1 MSNIDA
7 TTKAYAEKMT
17 ALLDE
22 QAKTAGALKEL
33 RAEIKAEGYNLK
45 AVNQVVKELR
55 KGAQFQADQLMLELE
70 LDTYRKSVGLPVTV
84 EDAQERARREAATM
98 GDDEAGVFGENDTV
112 RFGDGPEI
120 PAREFARA
128 AKGKGRMQ

>member
-22 QAKTAGALKEL
+22 QAKTAGALKDL

-98 GDDEAGVFGENDTV
+98 GDDEASVFGENDTV